1 MKSYQYLSGGV
12 NYSDE
17 NIYCNDIKDF
27 FLFTSSDQIS
37 SDDLEDD
44 ITPLL
49 RGLFQV
55 IMLLLLHLPFLMYFR

>member
-12 NYSDE
+12 NYSDQ

-27 FLFTSSDQIS
+27 FLFISSDHIS

-55 IMLLLLHLPFLMYFR
+55 IILLLLHLPFLMYFR